1 MVLRRYVCIL
11 SQNYI
16 ILLQMEKAGNLTQG
30 EKGVECKRRNVTLTI
45 SIKSGDVVT
54 VYEQTIKII
63 NRPQYHCD
71 IFCLTK
77 TMAEVIRGELWLQVG
92 VLGALIVFSLSTL
105 ITLAHMCTT
114 VKREKKLV

>member
-1 MVLRRYVCIL
+1 MSDTVCTF
-11 SQNYI
+11 SQHEI
-16 ILLQMEKAGNLTQG
+16 ILLQMEKAGNLTQD

-63 NRPQYHCD
+63 NRPQNHYCD
-71 IFCLTK
+71 IICLTK
-77 TMAEVIRGELWLQVG
+77 TMAKVVREDLWLQVG